1 MKRTAFPAAFA
12 SAVVLTAIPPS
23 ILAGCG
29 NRGQKSAPDAQRH
42 TPPNQEVS
50 VAAQPAPSAAEL
62 SSQAQKAFSRDAF
75 AAQLSPM
82 FPAVWPPAG
91 DSAVLEWFAYESQ
104 PLPSGI
110 IAYQVKGPVSKVSF
124 ILGGTGFRVEPI
136 DKPTATGSD
145 SPGPGSGRPDM
156 ASAEQALVE
165 VLLGHRAP
173 ESARASLS
181 AYSKWADAT
190 PVIGA
195 DMRKRKAAFF
205 RWLESGQP

>member
-1 MKRTAFPAAFA
+1 MKRTVFPAAFA
-12 SAVVLTAIPPS
+12 SAVVLAA

-29 NRGQKSAPDAQRH
+29 NRGKKSAPDAQRH

-62 SSQAQKAFSRDAF
+62 SSQAREAFSRDAF

-110 IAYQVKGPVSKVSF
+110 IAYQVKGPVSKVSVS
-124 ILGGTGFRVEPI
+124 LGGTGFRVEPI
-136 DKPTATGSD
+136 DRPTATD
-145 SPGPGSGRPDM
+145 SYSPRPGAGRPDM
-156 ASAEQALVE
+156 AAAEQALIE
-165 VLLGHRAP
+165 VLQGHRTP

-205 RWLESGQP
+205 RWLEPGQP

>member
-1 MKRTAFPAAFA
+1 MKRALFPAAAAIGSAAVFA
-12 SAVVLTAIPPS
+12 V

-29 NRGQKSAPDAQRH
+29 SRGRESAPDVKRS
-42 TPPNQEVS
+42 PLKNQEVS

-62 SSQAQKAFSRDAF
+62 SSRARDALSRDGF
-75 AAQLSPM
+75 SAQLSPM

-104 PLPSGI
+104 PLPSGV
-110 IAYQVKGPVSKVSF
+110 IAYQVKGPVSKVSVR
-124 ILGGTGFRVEPI
+124 LGGTGFRVEPI
-136 DKPTATGSD
+136 DRPTAAD
-145 SPGPGSGRPDM
+145 SYSPRPGADRPDM
-156 ASAEQALVE
+156 TAAEQALIE
-165 VLLGHRAP
+165 VLQGHRTP

-195 DMRKRKAAFF
+195 DMRQRKAAFF
-205 RWLESGQP
+205 RWLESTQP